1 MSYTSTYQKHIACIY
16 GYKLV
21 CVHDKFSKPFQTYLG
36 KDAIDH
42 FINNKTEESKY
53 CSEVMKKHFNK
64 ELVMTEEHN
73 ENFENFTKRL
83 ICGNDYINNDAKV
96 KYHCCIKRK
105 YRGFAHRDCDFN
117 VKLNRKILVAKYLNK
132 YGRNRSKQCVREV
145 DLEYPELRE
154 LHDDYPLAPDKI
166 EIK

>member
-1 MSYTSTYQKHIACIY
+1 MKI
-16 GYKLV
+16 L
-21 CVHDKFSKPFQTYLG
+21 
-36 KDAIDH
+36 
-42 FINNKTEESKY
+42 KTWLY
-53 CSEVMKKHFNK
+53 
-64 ELVMTEEHN
+64 
-73 ENFENFTKRL
+73 
-83 ICGNDYINNDAKV
+83 CGNDYINNDAKV

-105 YRGFAHRDCDFN
+105 YRGFAHRDCDIN

-166 EIK
+166 EIKLWLLTKFGDLYNISTGNVKKLVPNFFNKQKHVLHYQA

>member
-42 FINNKTEESKY
+42 FINNKTEESKH
-53 CSEVMKKHFNK
+53 CSEVMKEHFNK

-73 ENFENFTKRL
+73 ENFENL
-83 ICGNDYINNDAKV
+83 I
-96 KYHCCIKRK
+96 
-105 YRGFAHRDCDFN
+105 
-117 VKLNRKILVAKYLNK
+117 ILWQWLY
-132 YGRNRSKQCVREV
+132 
-145 DLEYPELRE
+145 
-154 LHDDYPLAPDKI
+154 
-166 EIK
+166 